1 MELRGGPRGAR
12 AHHCVSR
19 LHLDDPSAGPTLAAV
34 IPDAERAYGHR
45 RQGGGGWQGQGYGGG
60 SRTYGYAEQP
70 RYAHNGYGVPPFF
83 YSDA

>member
-1 MELRGGPRGAR
+1 M
-12 AHHCVSR
+12 SR
-19 LHLDDPSAGPTLAAV
+19 LRLDDPSAGPTLAAV